1 MNKFNIFISDELAEK
16 VMEVETP
23 RRTDLGNGYS
33 SIRYHIPNNLIKYF
47 NTKYVWGISNIETP
61 EGDLVFPEWT
71 IANICEHTID
81 EQMGWIF
88 LEYFNPGDI
97 RYCNYV
103 NVDGEFLFDEWM
115 KSDRKRYDFY
125 AFNKHLGFARII
137 YKGQR
142 CKLYTDGTIE
152 RWSAATERNN
162 STMCTMKDYKAIES
176 KYGDI
181 ASDLKFDKGNGI
193 IKFRIYYDDIVE
205 AGYPEN
211 SRLFVT
217 QETHRGN
224 KFDKFY
230 GSSYVDIRI
239 SKPPRANGEY
249 CLYIKKEISYM
260 GIQIV
265 PLKNIDE
272 VINALDKRLM
282 AKFNRKN

>member
-1 MNKFNIFISDELAEK
+1 MNKFDIFISDELAEK
-16 VMEVETP
+16 IMDVATP
-23 RRTDLGNGYS
+23 SRRDLGNGYS
-33 SIRYHIPNNLIKYF
+33 IIEYRIPDNLVKHFNNEC
-47 NTKYVWGISNIETP
+47 VWNISNIETP
-61 EGDLVFPEWT
+61 DDVLVLPKWI
-71 IANICEHTID
+71 IAHIYDHSID
-81 EQMGWIF
+81 DQMGWLF
-88 LEYFNPGDI
+88 LQHFNPGDSW
-97 RYCNYV
+97 YCNYV

-115 KSDRKRYDFY
+115 KQDRKRYNFW
-125 AFNKHLGFARII
+125 AFNKHLGFAAIT

-142 CKLYTDGTIE
+142 CKLHTDGTIE

-162 STMCTMKDYKAIES
+162 STMCTMKDYKAIDA

-217 QETHRGN
+217 QEAHRGN

-249 CLYIKKEISYM
+249 CLYIKKETSYM

-282 AKFNRKN
+282 ATFSRKN